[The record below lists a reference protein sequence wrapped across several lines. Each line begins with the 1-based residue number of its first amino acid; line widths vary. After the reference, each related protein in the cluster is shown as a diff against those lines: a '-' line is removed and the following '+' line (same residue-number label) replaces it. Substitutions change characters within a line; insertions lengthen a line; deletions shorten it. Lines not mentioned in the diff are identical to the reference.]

1 MFWLKLGNLLK
12 RLGFLL
18 IIYTLLRSA
27 FLTLHFDTFSQ
38 ATNAQIAK
46 AFVLGIRFDLAAI
59 FMVNLPFL
67 FFCLLP
73 FAFTEWKRYQ
83 LGLKIWFVFTNFLF
97 LCLNL
102 IDLEYFKFI
111 GRRTSNELFTIT
123 RDIQAQA
130 GQLLS
135 NYWYFPLAGALLLF
149 LLIKLYPKER
159 KNPDAKPYLLVEIIG
174 LIVMLG
180 AGVLFIRGGTA
191 LKPLR
196 PANAFVQEPPIL
208 GHVTLNTTFTF
219 IKSINSPVLD
229 PKEYFATEAELHQA
243 LNYNPDLRPQL
254 TEKPVRDNVVI
265 IILESFASEY
275 TGLENNG
282 KGYTPFFDSLAARG
296 NFYREHY
303 ANGRKSIEALP
314 PLFAGLPS
322 LMNQPYITSSF
333 QSNKL
338 HGIGS
343 IAKEAGYST
352 SFFHGAENG
361 TMGFNT
367 FARIAGF
374 EQYYGL
380 REYPKNLFKTDF
392 DGHWGILDEPYLQYF
407 AQELNNQQ
415 QPFLTTVFT
424 LSSHQ
429 PYTVPAKYQGRFPK
443 GQLPIH
449 ESIGYAD
456 FALRQFFKTASK
468 QPWYKNTLFIITADH
483 TQESVDVSYQND
495 LGRFKIPL
503 LLFHPT
509 KMLPVRNFFK
519 ITQHADIPATIAHY
533 LNLPANKILPFSNSV
548 LDTTTAGRAIL
559 YTDDNYVLVHPDLV
573 TKMNEY
579 DQVNFFQYAPHQ
591 LEPQIVP
598 NPELEKKYTQEL
610 KALVQYYRNGLIENN
625 LYFWLK
631 R

>member
-12 RLGFLL
+12 RLGL
-18 IIYTLLRSA
+18 ILVFYTLLRVA
-27 FLTLHFDTFSQ
+27 FLTLHFDTFSE

-46 AFVLGIRFDLAAI
+46 AFVSGLRFDIAAI
-59 FMVNLPFL
+59 FMVNAPFIL
-67 FFCLLP
+67 FSLLP

-83 LGLKIWFVFTNFLF
+83 IGLKIWFVFTNFIF

-102 IDLEYFKFI
+102 IDLEYFKYI

-130 GQLLS
+130 GQLIS

-149 LLIKLYPKER
+149 ILIKWYPKG
-159 KNPDAKPYLLVEIIG
+159 KQNPDARPYPLIEIIG
-174 LIVMLG
+174 LLVVCGLVVLG
-180 AGVLFIRGGTA
+180 IRGGTG

-196 PANAFVQEPPIL
+196 PANAFVQTPPIL
-208 GHVTLNTTFTF
+208 GHVSLNTTFTF
-219 IKSINSPVLD
+219 IKSISSPVLE
-229 PKEYFATEAELHQA
+229 PKEYFATQEELHKA
-243 LNYNPDLRPQL
+243 LNFHPEQNRKNS
-254 TEKPVRDNVVI
+254 EKPIRDNVVI
-265 IILESFASEY
+265 IIVESLASEY
-275 TGLENNG
+275 TGLENEG

-303 ANGRKSIEALP
+303 SNGRKSIEALP

-338 HGIGS
+338 YGIGT

-374 EQYYGL
+374 DQYFGL
-380 REYPKNLFKTDF
+380 REYPRDLFNRDF

-407 AQELNNQQ
+407 ATELNKQQ

-429 PYTVPAKYQGRFPK
+429 PYTVPAKYKGRFPK
-443 GQLPIH
+443 GTLPIH

-456 FALRQFFKTASK
+456 FALRQFFKTAAK

-483 TQESVDVSYQND
+483 TQESSNPAYQNE
-495 LGRFKIPL
+495 LGRFKVPL
-503 LLFHPT
+503 LLYHPSRI
-509 KMLPVRNFFK
+509 LPVRNFFK
-519 ITQHADIPATIAHY
+519 ITQHADVPATVADY
-533 LNLPANKILPFSNSV
+533 LNLKTN
-548 LDTTTAGRAIL
+548 
-559 YTDDNYVLVHPDLV
+559 
-573 TKMNEY
+573 
-579 DQVNFFQYAPHQ
+579 
-591 LEPQIVP
+591 
-598 NPELEKKYTQEL
+598 
-610 KALVQYYRNGLIENN
+610 
-625 LYFWLK
+625 
-631 R
+631 